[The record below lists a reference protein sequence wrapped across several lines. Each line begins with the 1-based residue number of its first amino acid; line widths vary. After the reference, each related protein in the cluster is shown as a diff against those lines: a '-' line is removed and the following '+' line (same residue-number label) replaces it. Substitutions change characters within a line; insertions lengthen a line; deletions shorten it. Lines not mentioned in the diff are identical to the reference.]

1 MSDKIDSNRFFADER
16 KGIIHCSQ
24 KRTWDYAYK
33 MKRKSNN
40 YFFNILF
47 YMLLVILVLSSIFP
61 FLWMISTSL
70 KYDTQVFTNPIQWI
84 PDPVKWNNYIKV
96 WSEVPFARFYRN
108 TAIVAVLGTMLQVVC
123 CSLSAYA
130 FAKME
135 FFGKNILFM
144 IFLATMMIPWHT
156 IMIPQHMLMGRL
168 GMHDRLLTLIFMQ
181 AFNAFGIFLLR
192 QFFMGLPNELRE
204 AAQIDG
210 AGEFTVFYK
219 IMLIQAKPGLSALT
233 IFSFIGLWND
243 YISPLIYLN
252 SPPKYTLQLGFKFF
266 ATEHTMQYGLT
277 MAGTLIAMIPLFLVY
292 LIFEKQITKGIVF
305 SGMKG

>member
-1 MSDKIDSNRFFADER
+1 
-16 KGIIHCSQ
+16 
-24 KRTWDYAYK
+24 
-33 MKRKSNN
+33 
-40 YFFNILF
+40 
-47 YMLLVILVLSSIFP
+47 MLLVILVLSSIFP